1 MDEKLLIQCYRG
13 QIDKPPNHKQQI
25 NANSLF
31 IPHKCCRFIAYG
43 GRNDKANLPDR
54 CTKSG

>member
-1 MDEKLLIQCYRG
+1 MDEKLLSRCYGGR
-13 QIDKPPNHKQQI
+13 IDEPIKCKLHI
-25 NANSLF
+25 IATTLF

-43 GRNDKANLPDR
+43 GQNDKADFDDR